1 MNRKTLLIIP
11 VLNNR
16 NFFTDRIHD
25 LKKIENADIL
35 IVADGSDDGSPD
47 LLGDA
52 DNIVCVQHELPLG
65 YGASFITGCEY
76 GRDMGY
82 DILIFLDP
90 ENGNAAGDVGQMLSN
105 MGYGYE
111 LVSCSR
117 ILENP
122 GANSFREEHVS
133 ITENIA
139 SSIREVTG
147 LDITDPLS
155 GILAISTAALKNME
169 LTDYTHGLLL
179 QLWVQAAHFKL
190 ASIEIPASL
199 GESFGRELDLYDD
212 PAGLFLSVIETEK
225 YLYPKGTMN

>member
-11 VLNNR
+11 VMNNMT
-16 NFFTDRIHD
+16 FFTDRIHE

-35 IVADGSDDGSPD
+35 IVDDGSDDGSLD
-47 LLGDA
+47 LLGDT

-65 YGASFITGCEY
+65 YGASFITGYEY

-82 DILIFLDP
+82 DILIYLDP
-90 ENGNAAGDVGQMLSN
+90 ENDNADEDIRQILSN
-105 MGYGYE
+105 IGYGYE

-122 GANSFREEHVS
+122 EAKAFREEHVS
-133 ITENIA
+133 ITEKIA
-139 SSIREVTG
+139 SSIRDVTD

-155 GILAISTAALKNME
+155 GILAISTQALMNME
-169 LTDYTHGLLL
+169 LTDFTHGLLL
-179 QLWVQAAHFKL
+179 QLWIQAAYYKL
-190 ASIEIPASL
+190 VSIEIPASS
-199 GESFGRELDLYDD
+199 GGSFGRELDFYDD

-225 YLYPKGTMN
+225 YLYPKETMN